1 MHTTKKKIVLLF
13 SVVLIF
19 PFSLS
24 AQQDSTKV
32 YLLER
37 GTFDE
42 LSLITGYSFNGA
54 NEKAGIDNHIVELGI
69 YKSRNSYYT
78 ETAGYS
84 YFLSNE
90 FMFNKNSFY
99 LGPKIGGFFH
109 FGIFYAGAELV
120 YYTNFKG
127 QALHIVPIFG
137 LGYSRLKIGL
147 GFHASLANNLF
158 EYTNVPSIG
167 FTYEVKNLR
176 KRKIDY

>member
-1 MHTTKKKIVLLF
+1 MKKRMILLF
-13 SVVLIF
+13 SIVLIY
-19 PFSLS
+19 PFSLK
-24 AQQDSTKV
+24 AQEDSTKV
-32 YLLER
+32 YPFNR

-42 LSLITGYSFNGA
+42 LSLITGYSFNGR

-90 FMFNKNSFY
+90 CMFNKDSFY
-99 LGPKIGGFFH
+99 LGPKIGGFVH
-109 FGIFYAGAELV
+109 IWMFYLGSELV

-137 LGYSRLKIGL
+137 FGYSRGKIGFGL
-147 GFHASLANNLF
+147 HVPLINNLF

-167 FTYEVKNLR
+167 FTYEIKNLR
-176 KRKIDY
+176 KRKTDY